1 MRARLRSAK
10 EGQEM
15 RRYIGLLLAV
25 GLVLG
30 AASVATAGKAKPAK
44 VFTDPSGDAGLNN
57 EAVPGVD
64 QGGFDLT
71 EGTIAKKG
79 KNLVFTVQQ
88 ASMPASGTLPE
99 GFRFL
104 WHFDVAGKN
113 YRLTVK
119 SANIG
124 KPDAASQTGTE
135 RVGQVDTAG
144 HFRVESCTTDAS
156 LPINLSVCEPI
167 AYLEGAFDPAE
178 ATFNFE
184 LPLKTLKLKAGKS
197 VIAPSTMSVATTSGC
212 AICWVPDYAER
223 SLTPYTI
230 IDAAVPAG
238 SYKVPR

>member
-1 MRARLRSAK
+1 
-10 EGQEM
+10 M
-15 RRYIGLLLAV
+15 RRSIGLLLAV

-44 VFTDPSGDAGLNN
+44 IFTDPTGDAGLNN
-57 EAVPGVD
+57 EALPGAD

-79 KNLVFTVQQ
+79 KNLVFSVEH
-88 ASMPASGTLPE
+88 AAMPAVGTLPE

-135 RVGQVDTAG
+135 RLGQVDTAG
-144 HFRVESCTTDAS
+144 HFRLESCTTDAS
-156 LPINLSVCEPI
+156 LPVNLSVCEPI
-167 AYLEGAFDPAE
+167 AYLAGTFDPGA
-178 ATFNFE
+178 ATFGFE

-230 IDAAVPAG
+230 IDAAMPTG

>member
-1 MRARLRSAK
+1 
-10 EGQEM
+10 M
-15 RRYIGLLLAV
+15 RRFIGLLLAA
-25 GLVLG
+25 GLVVG
-30 AASVATAGKAKPAK
+30 AATTATAGKAAK
-44 VFTDPSGDAGLNN
+44 IFTDPTGDAGLNN
-57 EAVPGVD
+57 EAVPGAD

-71 EGTIAKKG
+71 EGTISKKG
-79 KNLVFTVQQ
+79 KNLIFSV
-88 ASMPASGTLPE
+88 AHAAMPASGSLPE

-113 YRLTVK
+113 YRVTVK

-135 RVGQVDTAG
+135 RLGQIDTAG
-144 HFRVESCTTDAS
+144 HFRLEGCTTDAS

-167 AYLEGAFDPAE
+167 ANLAGAFDPAE
-178 ATFNFE
+178 ATFGFE

-197 VIAPSTMSVATTSGC
+197 VIAPSTMSVATTSSC
-212 AICWVPDYAER
+212 AICWVPDLAER

-230 IDAAVPAG
+230 IDAATVAG